1 MGTERET
8 VTAMIRTL
16 VVFPHMRVMP
26 SALHPGFRPSDMQS
40 WCEALPI
47 GAIRGV
53 ATSRALTAPLFK
65 TRRLVCRGEFP
76 FFRRGVPLT
85 MYLGT
90 PLREIRE
97 STHVLGRR
105 KLNLNVAEWSPPGFP
120 AWISH
125 PLPFSR
131 NSGPPPH

>member
-65 TRRLVCRGEFP
+65 TRRLPVF
-76 FFRRGVPLT
+76 
-85 MYLGT
+85 
-90 PLREIRE
+90 
-97 STHVLGRR
+97 STLCSAYNVLGYT
-105 KLNLNVAEWSPPGFP
+105 PP
-120 AWISH
+120 
-125 PLPFSR
+125 R
-131 NSGPPPH
+131 NSRIHARFGP